1 MIGELMKGQMHTFVE
16 SVPVKLKVT
25 NFGRDLFGNEI
36 GIEVTGDN
44 WSAHG
49 VVPSYVFDEEEE
61 VAYGLAIGMR
71 DELVLVSFPPTQ
83 GERTTM
89 AVPENLLTKL

>member
-1 MIGELMKGQMHTFVE
+1 MKGQMHTFVE
-16 SVPVKLKVT
+16 SVPVKLKVA
-25 NFGRDLFGNEI
+25 NFGEDLFGNEI
-36 GIEVTGDN
+36 GIEVKYDD

-49 VVPSYVFDEEEE
+49 VVPNYVFDEEER

-89 AVPENLLTKL
+89 AVPEYLLTKLEEAI

>member
-1 MIGELMKGQMHTFVE
+1 MQGQLHTFVE
-16 SVPVKLKVT
+16 SVPVKMKVT
-25 NFGRDLFGNEI
+25 NFGRDLFDNEI
-36 GIEVTGDN
+36 GIEVTIDD

-49 VVPSYVFDEEEE
+49 VVPAYVFDEEES
-61 VAYGLAIGMR
+61 VVYGLAIGMR

-89 AVPENLLTKL
+89 AVPETLLTKL